1 MQKTNYGQI
10 ARTYNKRYNS
20 DYLPNVGIELKQL
33 IAEKSCNNILEVGCG
48 TAKWIQSLDYK
59 NLNVLGMDLSFEM
72 LKIPK
77 SDWHDLKLLNAD
89 ANYIPLKDN
98 FFDLVFCVNA
108 IHHFPDKA
116 LFLKECNRILSKNG
130 IIAVFGVD
138 PHVDK
143 DWYVY
148 KYFNGVYEN
157 DLKRFLSNDQ
167 LKELLSQNRFTNI
180 NIKTIEVVSGKR
192 IGAEVL
198 SDPFLEKHSN
208 SQLANLT
215 DSEYQSGINKLK
227 ARIEKDPGT
236 GFITSVIFYLISAT
250 KS

>member
-1 MQKTNYGQI
+1 M
-10 ARTYNKRYNS
+10 
-20 DYLPNVGIELKQL
+20 
-33 IAEKSCNNILEVGCG
+33 
-48 TAKWIQSLDYK
+48 
-59 NLNVLGMDLSFEM
+59 
-72 LKIPK
+72 
-77 SDWHDLKLLNAD
+77 KLLNAD

-116 LFLKECNRILSKNG
+116 LFLKECHRILSKNG